1 MTRNGRRGVERLR
14 NAKVAVWGT
23 GAEGRAMAEL
33 ARSVGATVTVVD
45 DRVHDGIGSVKAPRI
60 LGEQRFDVVVR
71 SPGVS
76 TYRPELQAARSDGA
90 LVTTATSLWLED
102 FGDGPVVAVTGSK
115 GKSTTAA
122 LAAAA
127 LQAAGRRVVLA
138 GNMGR
143 PLAELYEPGL
153 PAVDAYVIEVS
164 SYQAADV
171 MASPL
176 VGVLT
181 LLAPD
186 HLDWHGGYDRYVA
199 DKLRLFAY
207 RPSMTVAVN
216 ATDPEAWRA
225 TGHLI
230 GRVGYGT
237 PDARVA
243 IQQGDGGTPSASEP
257 VDSAGGGLRG
267 GPALFVTVDGVSYAG
282 EDFLR
287 HSGLALRGRHNLVN
301 LCGAL
306 TATAALVGEVPG
318 SDALHDALRQAAPLG
333 SRLVTVASTS
343 SLEFVDDALA
353 SNPAGA
359 VAALAAFAGRRVA
372 LLAGGADRG
381 VSFDPLVEQLTTM
394 VPAPA
399 VVVLGPAG
407 ARLARALAAPETP
420 SSRSDPAPADARFAT
435 TVGAGVQVVTART
448 VPEAVERA
456 VALLDGRGVVLFS
469 PAAPTP
475 EHEGTYLDRSAAFT
489 AAASTYARRQAG
501 EPVGLEPTVLGGGRR
516 RGVPPC

>member
-1 MTRNGRRGVERLR
+1 
-14 NAKVAVWGT
+14 
-23 GAEGRAMAEL
+23 MAAL

-76 TYRPELQAARSDGA
+76 TYRPELQAARTEGA

-127 LQAAGRRVVLA
+127 LQATGRRVVLA
-138 GNMGR
+138 GNIGR
-143 PLAELYEPGL
+143 PLAELYESGL

-171 MASPL
+171 TASPL

-225 TGHLI
+225 TGHLA
-230 GRVGYGT
+230 GRVGYGAS
-237 PDARVA
+237 DAMVA
-243 IQQGDGGTPSASEP
+243 VQPVQPVQPTQPGDGGMPGVSGP
-257 VDSAGGGLRG
+257 VDPLGGGQRG
-267 GPALFVTVDGVSYAG
+267 GPALFVTVDGVPYAG

-306 TATAALVGEVPG
+306 TATAALVGAVPDSG
-318 SDALHDALRQAAPLG
+318 ALRDVLAQTAPLA

-381 VSFDPLVEQLTTM
+381 VSFGPLVEQLTTM
-394 VPAPA
+394 VPAPV

-407 ARLARALAAPETP
+407 ARLARALAAAETP
-420 SSRSDPAPADARFAT
+420 CSRSDPVPADPRSAPA
-435 TVGAGVQVVTART
+435 VGPGVQVVPART

-456 VALLDGRGVVLFS
+456 AALLDGRGVVLFS

-475 EHEGTYLDRSAAFT
+475 EQQGTYLDRSAAFT
-489 AAASTYARRQAG
+489 AAASAYVTAYAARQAG
-501 EPVGLEPTVLGGGRR
+501 EPVGLEPTVLGGSRR
-516 RGVPPC
+516 RGAPPC